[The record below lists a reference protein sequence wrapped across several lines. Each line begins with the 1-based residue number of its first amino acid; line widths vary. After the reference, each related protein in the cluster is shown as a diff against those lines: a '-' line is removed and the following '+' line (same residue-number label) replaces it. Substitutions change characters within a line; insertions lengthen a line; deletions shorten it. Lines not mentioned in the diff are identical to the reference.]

1 MGLQLKE
8 ESNHTESK
16 RNVEQNNPWNVP
28 ETKVTFDIEEPKV
41 VYNTAMAEAQAKQKG
56 NGAVVGTIIKM
67 LIVLAV
73 CGLVVFAAKK
83 VVSVLAPAGQDI
95 TAMLTWQEDKVSAS
109 LGEVFVDNP
118 IWAADV
124 YHYSKGNA
132 VIKGAEDIG
141 VVYIDGR
148 QIGVHIDSNKYTIF
162 GVQVGDGEKNMYDN
176 TTYPYDSFIS
186 IMDTMG
192 DKSTLYIYYNQSRND
207 CIFFRINNTTNRI
220 ETMTY
225 YSDFRKVTEL
235 LDVF

>member
-56 NGAVVGTIIKM
+56 NGAIVGTIIKM

-95 TAMLTWQEDKVSAS
+95 TAMLT
-109 LGEVFVDNP
+109 
-118 IWAADV
+118 
-124 YHYSKGNA
+124 
-132 VIKGAEDIG
+132 
-141 VVYIDGR
+141 
-148 QIGVHIDSNKYTIF
+148 
-162 GVQVGDGEKNMYDN
+162 VQ
-176 TTYPYDSFIS
+176 
-186 IMDTMG
+186 TM
-192 DKSTLYIYYNQSRND
+192 L
-207 CIFFRINNTTNRI
+207 
-220 ETMTY
+220 
-225 YSDFRKVTEL
+225 
-235 LDVF
+235 